1 MNHLNDYKTVP
12 YVEGGRTMKG
22 LDCWGLTRLVLH
34 YIYNLPLFTSFGHVR
49 SEHKA
54 EFTGAYSLLAEE
66 FELCA
71 VKPGAVICGFTGC
84 NLVHMGVCVDVD
96 GEIHVLHTCKKHGAS
111 FVRVS
116 VFKRLFSEVKVYEY
130 AG

>member
-1 MNHLNDYKTVP
+1 M
-12 YVEGGRTMKG
+12 
-22 LDCWGLTRLVLH
+22 GLTRLVLT
-34 YIYNLPLFTSFGHVR
+34 YITSAFTFWPCSPNI
-49 SEHKA
+49 KLT
-54 EFTGAYSLLAEE
+54 TGAYSLLVEK
-66 FELCA
+66 FEVCA
-71 VKPGAVICGFTGC
+71 VKPSAVICGFTGT

-116 VFKRLFSEVKVYEY
+116 VFKRLFSEVEVYEY